1 MLFKNAMIYRL
12 TKPFQLSSDELIEQ
26 LESRRFVPCTGY
38 KPSSFGWVSPLGR
51 SMEDAPLLH
60 EVAACYL
67 LCARREEKVI
77 PPTALNEAIL
87 EKVAKIE
94 AVEDRTLRAKE
105 KRNIKENTLAELLPG
120 ALAKS
125 KQVLGYISPADGLLV
140 IGTASAPE
148 AELFINCIR
157 DSIGSF
163 TVVPPQVKQKPQD
176 IFTNWLLRRKL
187 PENFQLGNQ
196 CDLLD
201 IEETSTVACRRQ
213 DLDAS
218 EIRSHLEAG
227 KICTRLGILWHGDLS
242 MSVDKDIILRQIK
255 FESQTEEE
263 ENYDQDPIAKL
274 DAEFVTLSLEFS
286 RFLPALFSALGGE
299 TLPGEIN

>member
-12 TKPFQLSSDELIEQ
+12 TKTFHLSSDDFREM
-26 LESRRFVPCTGY
+26 LEARRFVPCAGY
-38 KPSSFGWVSPLGR
+38 KPSSFGWVSPLGNSR
-51 SMEDAPLLH
+51 EEELPLLH
-60 EVAACYL
+60 EVSACYL

-77 PPTALNEAIL
+77 PTSALNEAML

-125 KQVLGYISPADGLLV
+125 KQVLGYISPADNLLV
-140 IGTASAPE
+140 IGTASAAE

-157 DSIGSF
+157 DSIGTF

-201 IEETSTVACRRQ
+201 IEETSTVSCRRQ
-213 DLDAS
+213 DLDTQ

-242 MSVDKDIILRQIK
+242 MSVDKDIVLRQIK
-255 FESQTEEE
+255 IESMTDEDEFQ
-263 ENYDQDPIAKL
+263 DHDPIAKL
-274 DAEFVTLSLEFS
+274 DAEFVTMTLEFG
-286 RFLPALFSALGGE
+286 RFLPELMSALGGE
-299 TLPGEIN
+299 TLPGA

>member
-12 TKPFQLSSDELIEQ
+12 TKDFPLNSDEFVEQ

-38 KPSSFGWVSPLGR
+38 RPSSFGWVSPLA
-51 SMEDAPLLH
+51 SKEEDAPLLH

-125 KQVLGYISPADGLLV
+125 KQVLGYISPADNLLV

-176 IFTNWLLRRKL
+176 IFTNWLLTRKL

-213 DLDAS
+213 DLDAH

-242 MSVDKDIILRQIK
+242 MAVDKDIILRQIR

-263 ENYDQDPIAKL
+263 ELQDQDPIAKL
-274 DAEFVTLSLEFS
+274 DAEFVTLSLEFG

-299 TLPGEIN
+299 TLPGSSS